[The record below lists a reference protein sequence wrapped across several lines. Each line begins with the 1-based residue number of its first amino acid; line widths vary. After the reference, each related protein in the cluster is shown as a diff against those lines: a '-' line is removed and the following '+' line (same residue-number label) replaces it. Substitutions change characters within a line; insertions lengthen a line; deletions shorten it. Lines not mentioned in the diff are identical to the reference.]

1 MATSL
6 VNNYRNI
13 FRCWRACDVFE
24 NRIVMCGPKSCAYS
38 IVSNVTYESCP
49 THKSI

>member
-1 MATSL
+1 VTTWL
-6 VNNYRNI
+6 VNNSRNI
-13 FRCWRACDVFE
+13 FRCWKACDVCE
-24 NRIVMCGPKSCAYS
+24 NRVVMCSPKSCAHS